1 MAVHISSQH
10 LARNAPPR
18 MQLPWARHPEAFRRR
33 WDCIVHRSRRLMELK
48 IALKFRR
55 KALQT
60 ERKQFRQMFRKPAV
74 YSTGECQLQLG
85 EICVT
90 LRYQN
95 ELLGNRCLYT
105 FKLRMTNDKPS
116 ITAISSNS
124 RPRSNQR
131 RRDSAEESH
140 HYSSPSFL
148 PTRTSREPIVHLK

>member
-1 MAVHISSQH
+1 MG
-10 LARNAPPR
+10 
-18 MQLPWARHPEAFRRR
+18 
-33 WDCIVHRSRRLMELK
+33 LK

-55 KALQT
+55 KALGT

-95 ELLGNRCLYT
+95 ELLSNLCLYT

-124 RPRSNQR
+124 R
-131 RRDSAEESH
+131 
-140 HYSSPSFL
+140 Y
-148 PTRTSREPIVHLK
+148 I